1 VGRRS
6 ERTTLKPINS
16 LERDDKAEGDGFF
29 VPEANKKEPLR

>member
-6 ERTTLKPINS
+6 DRTTLKPINS
-16 LERDDKAEGDGFF
+16 LESDDQAEGDGLF